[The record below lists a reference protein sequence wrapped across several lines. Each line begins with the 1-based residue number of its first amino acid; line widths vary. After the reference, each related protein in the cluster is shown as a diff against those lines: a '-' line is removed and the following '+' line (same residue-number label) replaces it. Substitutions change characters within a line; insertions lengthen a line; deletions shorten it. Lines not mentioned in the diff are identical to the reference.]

1 MYNHLGMNAGYNLHS
16 LLLAGGT
23 KRQVADCA
31 FVSVKF
37 SRSFVYYPV
46 P

>member
-1 MYNHLGMNAGYNLHS
+1 MENNGAENNAMLR
-16 LLLAGGT
+16 GGV
-23 KRQVADCA
+23 KRRDDDTA

>member
-1 MYNHLGMNAGYNLHS
+1 MHFTAAIDFS
-16 LLLAGGT
+16 LSLVLKDRLNDG
-23 KRQVADCA
+23 A